1 MIRGD
6 FNTLLSRKAE
16 RKVLVTQSCLTL
28 CKSMDFS
35 PPSLSVHGILKARIL
50 KWVAFPSP
58 RDLPSTGTE
67 PGSPTLQADS
77 LLSEPPTKPVIS
89 IVSTIQISVLRM
101 SILGGLERRL
111 GQEVDDSD

>member
-1 MIRGD
+1 MTILD
-6 FNTLLSRKAE
+6 P
-16 RKVLVTQSCLTL
+16 
-28 CKSMDFS
+28 MDYS
-35 PPSLSVHGILKARIL
+35 PIGSSVHGILQGRIL
-50 KWVAFPSP
+50 EWVSAGDIPNP
-58 RDLPSTGTE
+58 GTE

>member
-1 MIRGD
+1 MTILDPMDYSPRG
-6 FNTLLSRKAE
+6 S
-16 RKVLVTQSCLTL
+16 
-28 CKSMDFS
+28 
-35 PPSLSVHGILKARIL
+35 SVHGSLQGRIL
-50 KWVAFPSP
+50 EWVSAGDIPNP
-58 RDLPSTGTE
+58 GTE